1 MRAQASGK
9 FLATVAA
16 SAASMTSV
24 GVVVAHAADAQVAD
38 PTVIDSRIKIAFE
51 GAVFQNNVH
60 SDKTGVGDK
69 LGNSN
74 GDLYGSIALTKQI
87 SSDVDWRL
95 AGAFHTGK
103 DRSWDFNASS
113 PTEAF
118 NFNYGDD
125 FNFQTLDFDLGK
137 HVQVQSADIRFFGGL
152 RLVHSKEHIGISE
165 GFSETSPVD
174 KSGSADKLGKAEYWG
189 IGPRVGAEAY
199 YPVGE
204 NWGLTG
210 AVSGA
215 VMWGRRTETASLDA
229 VSDDP
234 NNNPAHR
241 EVHLSESQHSNETV
255 TSLDALAGV
264 TWTPFTNT
272 TFTAG
277 YKVEQWHNL
286 LVTSDSKTETFHG
299 PFLRL
304 EVKM

>member
-1 MRAQASGK
+1 
-9 FLATVAA
+9 
-16 SAASMTSV
+16 MTSV
-24 GVVVAHAADAQVAD
+24 GVATAHATEAQVTD
-38 PTVIDSRIKIAFE
+38 PSVIDSRIKIAFE

-60 SDKTGVGDK
+60 SDKTGLGGSDK
-69 LGNSN
+69 LGNAN

-87 SSDVDWRL
+87 SPDVDWRL

-103 DRSWDFNASS
+103 DRSWDFNAST
-113 PTEAF
+113 PTEAV

-137 HVQVQSADIRFFGGL
+137 HVKMQAADIRFFGGL
-152 RLVHSKEHIGISE
+152 RLVHSKEHIGIGE

-189 IGPRVGAEAY
+189 IGPHVGVEGY
-199 YPVGE
+199 YPLGE
-204 NWGLTG
+204 KWGLTG
-210 AVSGA
+210 SASGA
-215 VMWGRRTETASLDA
+215 VMWGRRTETVSFDV
-229 VSDDP
+229 VSDNP
-234 NNNPAHR
+234 NNTPAHQ
-241 EVHLSESQHSNETV
+241 EGHFSQSQHSNETV
-255 TSLDALAGV
+255 TSFDASAGIS
-264 TWTPFTNT
+264 WTPFTNT

-286 LVTSDSKTETFHG
+286 LVTADKKTSTFNG